1 MHALLS
7 KCAIGEI
14 LKNKF
19 AKSMFKLSLGHN
31 KFLLFPEQKCILYF
45 SANYKVDRPARE
57 SYVNLDIIV
66 ASVLTNTRKSS
77 TENGHFG
84 RDKVTSHFLYGDN
97 IDPGGI
103 S

>member
-19 AKSMFKLSLGHN
+19 AKSMFKLSLALGHK
-31 KFLLFPEQKCILYF
+31 KFLLFPQQKCILYF
-45 SANYKVDRPARE
+45 SANYKLDRTARE
-57 SYVNLDIIV
+57 SYVNLDIVV
-66 ASVLTNTRKSS
+66 ASVLTNTRKPS

-84 RDKVTSHFLYGDN
+84 
-97 IDPGGI
+97 
-103 S
+103 